1 MKRHFR
7 VLLVEDDRDRKN
19 RFVAVWKAAFAA
31 AGVEIDIQV
40 EENFDDVASHLK
52 KRPHIA
58 IFDNVFEVPGGGPG
72 KARDNLGI
80 EQISRL
86 KPDHTDTVFALY
98 SLATFSI
105 DQLGVRIPNPDMLI
119 TKTHLS
125 NIEYQHYLGK
135 TLASRVQRLP
145 FKNLSFTT
153 PSVRPEFA
161 DVEPELASIIEQCI
175 AGFLNDELD
184 DEVIEVRLH
193 KLTGGFSGS
202 SVFRLEFF
210 GSTRYENIPFVL
222 KFSRKA
228 NVSNEATR
236 YNSFVRLQLSHDM
249 RVDLIGYGEA
259 GEWAGACYAFAFGR
273 ADGVVTLTDK
283 LKEGDG
289 TAVTTAVQRI
299 FSSNTTGWYT
309 LKKAKPQRLDDYF
322 SNSEEYKLSKDDR
335 RLAGLR
341 GVLTEVGA
349 EEGVSSTVST
359 DAIRFGTFECGSLR
373 RTLAKKGAGEIE
385 LCFGH
390 GDLNANNIFIDS
402 SGRNLA
408 MIDFEY
414 AGLDH
419 CYKDFVSL
427 ESSIRLEFRK
437 TAFPNFKLMDLV
449 EVEMK
454 LFRDPDQVIAG
465 APEYVEPIRELR
477 KAAVARFSRP
487 LALNYLVGVGLH
499 SLKLLGVS
507 AGWRPDQR
515 KVLAAAALA
524 SARCA
529 EG

>member
-1 MKRHFR
+1 MKRRFR
-7 VLLVEDDRDRKN
+7 VLLVEDDRVRRG
-19 RFVAVWKAAFAA
+19 RFVAVWKGAFGA
-31 AGVEIDIQV
+31 AGVDVDIQV
-40 EENFDDVASHLK
+40 EENFDDIDSLLK
-52 KRPHIA
+52 KRPHVA
-58 IFDNVFEVPGGGPG
+58 IFDNVFEIGGDGSG

-86 KPDHTDTVFALY
+86 KPHHTDTVFALY

-105 DQLGVRIPNPDMLI
+105 DQLGVRIPNPDMLV

-145 FKNLSFTT
+145 FRNLSFTT
-153 PSVRPEFA
+153 PAVRPEFA
-161 DVEPELASIIEQCI
+161 EVEPELTSIIEQCI
-175 AGFLNDELD
+175 FGFMNDELD

-193 KLTGGFSGS
+193 RLTGGFSGA

-259 GEWAGACYAFAFGR
+259 GKWAGACYAFAFGR
-273 ADGVVTLTDK
+273 ANGVVTLTDK
-283 LKEGDG
+283 LKDGDAA
-289 TAVTTAVQRI
+289 AVTAAVQRI
-299 FSSNTTGWYT
+299 FSSNTTGWYN
-309 LKKAKPQRLDDYF
+309 LKKTKPQRLDDYF

-341 GVLTEVGA
+341 AVLSEVGA

-359 DAIRFGTFECGSLR
+359 DTIRFGTFECGSLR
-373 RTLAKKGAGEIE
+373 RTLAKKGAGEIK

-402 SGRNLA
+402 SGHNLA

-427 ESSIRLEFRK
+427 ESSIRLEFRRP
-437 TAFPNFKLMDLV
+437 ALPDIKLLDLV
-449 EVEMK
+449 DVEMK
-454 LFRDPDQVIAG
+454 LFKNPDEDIPG
-465 APEYVEPIRELR
+465 APDYVEPIRDLR
-477 KAAVARFSRP
+477 KSAIARFGTP
-487 LALNYLVGVGLH
+487 LGLNYFVAVGLH

-507 AGWRPDQR
+507 ADWRPDQK

-524 SARCA
+524 SAACA
-529 EG
+529 EH